1 MWPFGNDSSNTS
13 SEATTPIEFVHRV
26 SSRVKNVT
34 IKIGKGG
41 VVTVVSPPLVPSF
54 FVTQFVEKNRA
65 WIESKLSAI
74 QKTRTE
80 PNSVALFGKAYTKK
94 IAYIPGK
101 TLGIFVAGSE
111 IIANTPEAAHG
122 EVTWGKKQ
130 DLQLVRFLKS
140 TASTYIVTR
149 TAQIAEK
156 MGIKYNG
163 LTLREQSSRWGSCS
177 SRGNLNFNWRLVHAE
192 TSVIDYVIVHE
203 LAHRVHMDHSR
214 NFWNLVA
221 KYDPDYQMHRGWL
234 KRNGHG
240 LF

>member
-1 MWPFGNDSSNTS
+1 MWPFGNDSSSHS
-13 SEATTPIEFVHRV
+13 SDTTPAIQFVHKV

-34 IKIGKGG
+34 IKIDRGGK
-41 VVTVVSPPLVPSF
+41 VIVVSPPLIPKF
-54 FVTQFVEKNRA
+54 FVNQFVEKHRD

-74 QKTRTE
+74 QKTRPTQ
-80 PNSVALFGKAYTKK
+80 NAVLLFGKEYVKK
-94 IAYIPGK
+94 IAYFSGK
-101 TLGIFVAGSE
+101 PLGIFVSGSE
-111 IIANTPEAAHG
+111 IIANVPEAAH
-122 EVTWGKKQ
+122 ESIEWGKKQ
-130 DLQLVRFLKS
+130 DQQLVRFLKS

-149 TAQIAEK
+149 TAQIAK
-156 MGIKYNG
+156 IMDIKYG
-163 LTLREQSSRWGSCS
+163 SITLREQSSRWGSCS

-192 TSVIDYVIVHE
+192 TPIIDYVIIHE

-221 KYDPDYQMHRGWL
+221 KFDPDHQIHRGWL